1 MLLLVNIMATAFVKR
16 TGINPLKSIELT
28 VEQLNILLNEPRII
42 GVVDISDSGKLIV
55 NCEDGL
61 SRMIGFSDNEII
73 WFDSYSEQD

>member
-1 MLLLVNIMATAFVKR
+1 MTTAFVKR

>member
-1 MLLLVNIMATAFVKR
+1 MTTAFVKR

-28 VEQLNILLNEPRII
+28 VEQLNILFNEPRIT

-73 WFDSYSEQD
+73 WFDSYSDQD